1 MKKILLAIDN
11 EKILNKVNIKELDEE
26 KINIKK
32 IQYREGILEILKID
46 KNIDTIILCEN
57 LLGKISIEDLIR
69 KIKIV
74 NKNINIIFIL
84 EKNDIKKEQ
93 ELKKLEIK
101 NIYKLKNKKNTNN
114 KNKTKRIIT
123 FFGERNLEIIYLIIF
138 YLIQKNKKIL
148 LINLKKEKLNEKNLF
163 LKNKIK
169 EIFIDANKRNTI
181 KLLNEK
187 IEKSIKNY
195 DYILV
200 NSCSIKNNEIINNLI
215 KKNNKV
221 IYFVQNSFLGIKEC
235 REFIARTKKSNNEAR
250 LSLHIIEIKYYFDSF
265 DIDILKNMFGKIYNI
280 DEIKNKKIYSKLEEK
295 LLKDK
300 KIKINRKT
308 RKIIKLIINQ

>member
-1 MKKILLAIDN
+1 MKKILLAVDN
-11 EKILNKVNIKELDEE
+11 EKILNKVNIKELNEE
-26 KINIKK
+26 KADIKK

-69 KIKIV
+69 KIKTV

-101 NIYKLKNKKNTNN
+101 NIYKLKNKKNTKN

-148 LINLKKEKLNEKNLF
+148 LIDFKKEKLNEKNLF
-163 LKNKIK
+163 LKYGVK
-169 EIFIDANKRNTI
+169 EILIDVNKKNII
-181 KLLNEK
+181 KMLNKKTE
-187 IEKSIKNY
+187 EGIKNY

-200 NSCSIKNNEIINNLI
+200 NSCRIKNNEIINNLI
-215 KKNNKV
+215 EKNTKV
-221 IYFVQNSFLGIKEC
+221 IYFVNNSFLGIKEC
-235 REFIARTKKSNNEAR
+235 KEFISRTKNSNNETK
-250 LSLHIIEIKYYFDSF
+250 LSLHIIKIKDYFNS
-265 DIDILKNMFGKIYNI
+265 INKDILKNMFGKIYNI
-280 DEIKNKKIYSKLEEK
+280 NEIKYKKNYFKIEEN

-300 KIKINRKT
+300 KIKINRKI
-308 RKIIKLIINQ
+308 RKIIKLIIN

>member
-11 EKILNKVNIKELDEE
+11 EKILNKVNIKELNEE

-69 KIKIV
+69 KIKTV

-138 YLIQKNKKIL
+138 YLIQKNKKLL

-163 LKNKIK
+163 LKYKFK

-235 REFIARTKKSNNEAR
+235 REFISRTKKSNNEAR
-250 LSLHIIEIKYYFDSF
+250 LSLHIIGIKYYFNSF

>member
-11 EKILNKVNIKELDEE
+11 EKILNKVNIKELNEE

-69 KIKIV
+69 KIKTV

-101 NIYKLKNKKNTNN
+101 NIYKLKNKKNTKN
-114 KNKTKRIIT
+114 KNKTKKIIT

-148 LINLKKEKLNEKNLF
+148 LIDFKKKLNKKNLL
-163 LKNKIK
+163 LKYKFK
-169 EIFIDANKRNTI
+169 KIFIDANKKNTI

-235 REFIARTKKSNNEAR
+235 REFISRTKKSNNEAR
-250 LSLHIIEIKYYFDSF
+250 LSLHIILIKYYFDSF
-265 DIDILKNMFGKIYNI
+265 DIDILKNMFGKICDI
-280 DEIKNKKIYSKLEEK
+280 DEIKNKKIYSKLEKK